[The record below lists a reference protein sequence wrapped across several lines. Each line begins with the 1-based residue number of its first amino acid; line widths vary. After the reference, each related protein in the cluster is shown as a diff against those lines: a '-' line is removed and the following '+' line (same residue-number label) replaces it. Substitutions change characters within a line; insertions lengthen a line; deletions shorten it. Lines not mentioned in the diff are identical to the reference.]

1 MSRNTL
7 IRLGGL
13 AVLLVIAV
21 IFPLVIT
28 NALYT
33 QFAVLTVIFVA
44 AVVAWNLF
52 SGFSGYISLGHAV
65 FFGVGAYTVGL
76 LTVHWKVIGGTI
88 FTLLPLGGLAAA
100 VVAVPFGLIAL
111 RVRRH
116 TFVVI
121 TIAIFFIFQ
130 LMAYNFSFT
139 GGNQGVSTPFFLWT
153 AASYNNPFYYVG
165 LILAVFTIVLAWLIR
180 NSRFGLQLLA
190 IRDDE
195 DRARGLG
202 VRAMRVKLTA
212 FVISGFITGMVGGLW
227 WFFIGQALPETAFD
241 PTFDLTVA
249 LMAFLGGF
257 GTLAGPVL
265 GALILEPLQQ
275 WDAITFTNGFVA
287 EIALG
292 VVFLLVILFL
302 PRGIVPTG
310 KELLTKWE
318 AVRARRGQP
327 APGAAPPARGP
338 GTHPQ
343 DGERPMTALL
353 RTEGVS
359 KSFGGVQA
367 LDEAAIE
374 VDEGSIAGLI
384 GPNGSGKTTLF
395 NVITGYERV
404 DSGHV
409 YLGGKEITNAAPD
422 KVFAAGIGRTF
433 QLTRVFSRLT
443 VMENMIVAAQH
454 HERGQGRLR
463 NPLARAGGPATR
475 RRAMELLE
483 FTGIAGHA
491 GALAETLSYGQRK
504 LLEMSYVLMADPAI
518 VLLDEPAGGVNPTL
532 ITTIADRIRQLNEQG
547 TTFLIVEHNMDFV
560 MGLCD
565 KVTVLDYGSAVV
577 SGPPSVVRTDPKV
590 LDAYLGTAE
599 DDDDIP
605 VG

>member
-1 MSRNTL
+1 M
-7 IRLGGL
+7 
-13 AVLLVIAV
+13 
-21 IFPLVIT
+21 
-28 NALYT
+28 
-33 QFAVLTVIFVA
+33 TV
-44 AVVAWNLF
+44 
-52 SGFSGYISLGHAV
+52 
-65 FFGVGAYTVGL
+65 
-76 LTVHWKVIGGTI
+76 
-88 FTLLPLGGLAAA
+88 
-100 VVAVPFGLIAL
+100 
-111 RVRRH
+111 
-116 TFVVI
+116 
-121 TIAIFFIFQ
+121 
-130 LMAYNFSFT
+130 
-139 GGNQGVSTPFFLWT
+139 
-153 AASYNNPFYYVG
+153 
-165 LILAVFTIVLAWLIR
+165 
-180 NSRFGLQLLA
+180 
-190 IRDDE
+190 
-195 DRARGLG
+195 
-202 VRAMRVKLTA
+202 
-212 FVISGFITGMVGGLW
+212 
-227 WFFIGQALPETAFD
+227 
-241 PTFDLTVA
+241 
-249 LMAFLGGF
+249 
-257 GTLAGPVL
+257 
-265 GALILEPLQQ
+265 
-275 WDAITFTNGFVA
+275 
-287 EIALG
+287 
-292 VVFLLVILFL
+292 
-302 PRGIVPTG
+302 
-310 KELLTKWE
+310 
-318 AVRARRGQP
+318 
-327 APGAAPPARGP
+327 
-338 GTHPQ
+338 
-343 DGERPMTALL
+343 LL

-367 LDEAAIE
+367 LDGATLE

-454 HERGQGRLR
+454 HERGGQGRLR

-504 LLEMSYVLMADPAI
+504 LLEMSYVLMASPSI

-565 KVTVLDYGSAVV
+565 KVTVLDYGTAVV

-605 VG
+605 VS